1 MYWESLL
8 LSILAGHNRYAHI
21 TSLMGDT
28 VNSTLMGMTKVVSDD
43 SARRALWKIDEE
55 EWSRW
60 LQELWRI
67 VIVPCSVNRGYWM
80 LIRLFGARLMGLT
93 GSYPSRPL
101 TRLYS
106 GRL

>member
-43 SARRALWKIDEE
+43 SARRALWKR
-55 EWSRW
+55 SMRK
-60 LQELWRI
+60 
-67 VIVPCSVNRGYWM
+67 S
-80 LIRLFGARLMGLT
+80 GAVGCK
-93 GSYPSRPL
+93 SYGVL
-101 TRLYS
+101 L
-106 GRL
+106 